1 MGKKRKT
8 LPKEIDLLLQNGDIE
23 ELKKQFSRCEPNAL
37 HTNKFGSNIFSL
49 SPLPREFAFWA
60 KEQGANVNF
69 RDHYGNPPIFRQ
81 VSSQRGD
88 VQLLIDLGA
97 DIHVRKYDG
106 TTPLHCAAAYGNT
119 RSVEAL
125 LNAGA
130 EVDARTESFKGCQSP
145 LEMALSQHQV
155 PFLPLLETCT
165 LLLDHGAQIMEA
177 ARQSVSKIGEEFEW
191 RKREI
196 EDPEFLVQQ
205 TEALNKL
212 YKLFQ
217 VKPAEEAVFHDG
229 VSPICISETDFPSQF
244 EKLWDYLVPPRGR
257 AQTAQGEA
265 IRIAGRVEDEILRNG
280 GANWDSDYR
289 KMLRVLPDYLR
300 LGNPLPKEDIEE
312 AERMI
317 RLLRDSHGERR
328 DTRTL
333 CALVVKWVMKNPE
346 VILPLPADYTR

>member
-37 HTNKFGSNIFSL
+37 HTNQFGPNIFSL

-60 KEQGANVNF
+60 KEQGADVNF
-69 RDHYGNPPIFRQ
+69 RDHYGNLPIFRQ
-81 VSSQRGD
+81 ASSWCGD

-106 TTPLHCAAAYGNT
+106 TTPLHCAAAYGRT
-119 RSVEAL
+119 KSVEAL

-130 EVDARTESFKGCQSP
+130 EVDARTEDFKGCQSP
-145 LEMALSQHQV
+145 LEMTLSQHRV
-155 PFLPLLETCT
+155 PFSPLLETCT
-165 LLLDHGAQIMEA
+165 LLLDHGAQITES

-196 EDPEFLVQQ
+196 EDPEFLAQQ

-217 VKPAEEAVFHDG
+217 VKPAEAAVFHDG
-229 VSPICISETDFPSQF
+229 VSPICISESDFPSRF

-257 AQTAQGEA
+257 ARTAQGET

-289 KMLRVLPDYLR
+289 KMLRALPDYFR
-300 LGNPLPKEDIEE
+300 LGNPLSKEDMEE
-312 AERMI
+312 AERLI
-317 RLLRDSHGERR
+317 RLLRDSRGERR
-328 DTRTL
+328 DTRAL
-333 CALVVKWVMKNPE
+333 CALAVKWVMQNPE

>member
-8 LPKEIDLLLQNGDIE
+8 LPKEIDLLLQNGDME

-37 HTNKFGSNIFSL
+37 HTNKFGPNIFSL

-60 KEQGANVNF
+60 KEQGADVNF
-69 RDHYGNPPIFRQ
+69 RDYYGNLPIFRQ
-81 VSSQRGD
+81 ASSWCGD

-97 DIHVRKYDG
+97 DIHVRRYDG
-106 TTPLHCAAAYGNT
+106 TTPLHCAAAYG
-119 RSVEAL
+119 RIKSVEAL

-130 EVDARTESFKGCQSP
+130 EVDVRTEGFKGCQSP
-145 LEMALSQHQV
+145 LEMALSQHRV
-155 PFLPLLETCT
+155 PFPTLLEICT
-165 LLLDHGAQIMEA
+165 LLLNHGAQITEA

-196 EDPEFLVQQ
+196 EDSEFLTQQ

-229 VSPICISETDFPSQF
+229 VSPICITETDFPSQF
-244 EKLWDYLVPPRGR
+244 EELWNYLVPPRGR

-280 GANWDSDYR
+280 GVNWDSDYR
-289 KMLRVLPDYLR
+289 KMLRALPDYLR
-300 LGNPLPKEDIEE
+300 LGNPLSKEDLEE
-312 AERMI
+312 AERLLL
-317 RLLRDSHGERR
+317 LLRDSRGERR
-328 DTRTL
+328 DTRAL
-333 CALVVKWVMKNPE
+333 CALTVKWVKKNPE